1 MLRHYRM
8 GCEMPY
14 ETLLKVRFCEV
25 DPYEVVWHGHY
36 ISWFEVGRNEL
47 ASRFG
52 LDPEQLK
59 AQGLMAPV
67 VDLSCKF
74 KLPAK
79 YDDEVIIQ
87 TTMQRSET
95 AKLIFHYTVMRDKE
109 MLVEGS
115 TTHVLT
121 DLKGTMLYQ
130 VPPAVQQRLEEMM
143 DYLEV

>member
-1 MLRHYRM
+1 M
-8 GCEMPY
+8 GCEMPH
-14 ETLLKVRFCEV
+14 ETQVKVRFCEV
-25 DPYEVVWHGHY
+25 DPYQVVWHGHY

-59 AQGLMAPV
+59 SMGLMAPV
-67 VDLSCKF
+67 VDLACKF
-74 KLPAK
+74 KSPAR
-79 YDDEVIIQ
+79 YGDTVIIR

-109 MLVEGS
+109 MIVEGS

-130 VPPAVQQRLEEMM
+130 VPPEIQGRLEEMM
-143 DYLEV
+143 AYLGV

>member
-1 MLRHYRM
+1 
-8 GCEMPY
+8 MPH
-14 ETLLKVRFCEV
+14 ETQLKVRFCEV
-25 DPYEVVWHGHY
+25 DPYQVVWHGHY

-59 AQGLMAPV
+59 SMGLLAPV
-67 VDLSCKF
+67 VDLACKF
-74 KLPAK
+74 KLPAR
-79 YDDEVIIQ
+79 YGDEVMIQ

-109 MLVEGS
+109 MIVEGS

-121 DLKGTMLYQ
+121 DMKGTMFYQ
-130 VPPAVQQRLEEMM
+130 VPPAVRQRLEEMM
-143 DYLEV
+143 DYLGV